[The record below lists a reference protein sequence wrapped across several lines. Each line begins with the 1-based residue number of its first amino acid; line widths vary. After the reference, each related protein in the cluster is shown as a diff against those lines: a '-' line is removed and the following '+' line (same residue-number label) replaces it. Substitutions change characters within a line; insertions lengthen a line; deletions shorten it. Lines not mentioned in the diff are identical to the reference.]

1 MPNDAA
7 GSGERRTPDGLLES
21 LQERAKELNCL
32 YHVEEALRTHENSLE
47 DALESVIDAIPPGW
61 QYPDICRARIS
72 VEGLDKRSEGFEAT
86 PWVLTSEISVQGR
99 TVGSVEVYYLEGR
112 PEEDQGPFLKEEVR
126 LINTIAGLIGHY
138 VLRQR
143 LQDVQKDWEALRE
156 QGETQGTEIWRS
168 PLHLLRESDR
178 GLYLRIA
185 HKMLNYLCQVGI
197 DEAQRTLMGG
207 EPTAS
212 TEQGARGEAN
222 VPACPPLQDTD
233 YLLSDAPF
241 ELASRY
247 LSQTEIL
254 TRVQNWMQEDKAST
268 FLRVLNNPRTS
279 LPEIVDAMRRFEHGI
294 PDKLVLRPSTLKT
307 LRVSLTQRILTEQ
320 IDFVR
325 VAKENV
331 HIEDFFEL
339 SGRMII
345 PAGSHGRLGG
355 KSAGMVL
362 AHRILERAST
372 PERPIG
378 ENHLP
383 NTWYLPSDGLLDF
396 IGHNDLQDVIEQKFK
411 DTDEIRREYP
421 DIVRLFKSSTFPP
434 RIMNGLSVALDD
446 LDDVPLIVRSSSLL
460 EDRLGTAFSGKY
472 RSLFV
477 ANRGSK
483 SERLAALADAIAEVY
498 ASTFGPDPIEYR
510 RERGL
515 LEFNE
520 EMGILIQ
527 EVVGRRIGKYFL
539 PAFAGVAFSNSEF
552 RWSPRIER
560 EDGLVRL
567 VPGLGTRAVDRVA
580 DDYPTLLVPGKPNL
594 RANVAVDEI
603 VRYSP
608 RWMDVINL
616 ETGTIE
622 TKRVQDL
629 MKELGGDYPMLREVF
644 SSLQDG
650 MLKQVPPPVMLD
662 AERENLVATF
672 DGLAG
677 RKPFLEHLDN
687 VLDLLEAKLGTPV
700 DIEFAHDGERFYLL
714 QCRPQSKADQSTPAP
729 IPKDVSPDRVIF
741 AADRHVSN
749 GWVPEI
755 THVVYVDP
763 DGYAELAGRD
773 EMLAVARAVGKLN
786 RLLPTKRFILIGP
799 GRWGSRGDVKLGVSV
814 TYADISNT
822 AMLIEVAKRK
832 GEYVPDLSFGTHF
845 FQDLVESR
853 IRYLPLYPDE
863 NDATLNERFFK
874 GASNLL
880 PEMLPEF
887 SHLAVALKVI
897 DVPAAADGLVL
908 RVHMNADLDEAI
920 GFLEDPDENH
930 AEPVPVEEKTSR
942 KPVQYWQWRL
952 GMAERIAAAIDPERF
967 GVEAVYVFGSTKNAT
982 AGPASDIDLLVHFR
996 GDEKQRRA
1004 LTSWLEGWGRALA
1017 EMNYLRTGYRT
1028 ESLLDL
1034 HLVTDEDIEKKTSY
1048 AAKIGAVTDAAREL
1062 PMGTA
1067 IEGGV

>member
-1 MPNDAA
+1 MPIDQR
-7 GSGERRTPDGLLES
+7 ETPDGLLES

-32 YHVEEALRTHENSLE
+32 YHVEEALRTQE
-47 DALESVIDAIPPGW
+47 DDLDGALRGVLDAIPPGW

-72 VEGLDKRSEGFEAT
+72 VEGLDVRTSDFEPT
-86 PWVLTSEISVQGR
+86 DWVLRSDISVQGR
-99 TVGSVEVYYLEGR
+99 TIGSVEVYYLERR
-112 PEEDQGPFLKEEVR
+112 PNEDDGPFLKEEVR

-143 LQDVQKDWEALRE
+143 LQDVQKDWEALR
-156 QGETQGTEIWRS
+156 GETQSAGSEIWRS

-185 HKMLNYLCQVGI
+185 HKMLNYLCQIGVE
-197 DEAQRTLMGG
+197 EAQRALRGDDEPTEGGTEGGG
-207 EPTAS
+207 EV
-212 TEQGARGEAN
+212 N
-222 VPACPPLQDTD
+222 VPACPPMQNTE

-241 ELASRY
+241 ELASKN

-254 TRVQNWMQEDKAST
+254 TRVQNWMQEDKASS

-279 LPEIVDAMRRFEHGI
+279 LPEIVDAMRRFQHGI
-294 PDKLVLRPSTLKT
+294 PDKLVLRSSTIKT

-325 VAKENV
+325 VAKENMQ
-331 HIEDFFEL
+331 IEDFYDL

-355 KSAGMVL
+355 KSAGMIL
-362 AHRILERAST
+362 AHRILERSAQDD
-372 PERPIG
+372 RPTG
-378 ENHLP
+378 ETSVP
-383 NTWYLPSDGLLDF
+383 RTWYLPSDGLLDF
-396 IGHNDLQDVIEQKFK
+396 VGHNDLQDVIEQKFK
-411 DTDEIRREYP
+411 DTDEIRQEYP

-446 LDDVPLIVRSSSLL
+446 FAEVPLIVRSSSLL

-472 RSLFV
+472 RSLFL
-477 ANRGSK
+477 ANQGNK
-483 SERLAALADAIAEVY
+483 SERLAALVDAIAEVY

-527 EVVGRRIGKYFL
+527 EVVGRRMGKYFL

-552 RWSPRIER
+552 RWSPRIKR
-560 EDGLVRL
+560 EDGLARL

-608 RWMDVINL
+608 RWIDVINL
-616 ETGTIE
+616 ETQTVE
-622 TKRVQDL
+622 TVKLKDL
-629 MKELGGDYPMLREVF
+629 MVEVGAEFPELGNIF
-644 SSLQDG
+644 SSLKDG
-650 MLKQVPPPVMLD
+650 MLGQAPPAVLLD
-662 AERENLVATF
+662 ASSEQLVATF
-672 DGLAG
+672 DGLAS
-677 RKPFLEHLDN
+677 RTPFLEHLRN
-687 VLDLLEAKLGTPV
+687 TLDLLEEKLGTPV
-700 DIEFAHDGERFYLL
+700 DVEFAHDGERFYLL
-714 QCRPQSKADQSTPAP
+714 QCRPQSRADDSAPAP
-729 IPKDVSPDRVIF
+729 IPKDVSADRVVF
-741 AADRHVSN
+741 SADRHVSN
-749 GWVPEI
+749 GWVPDI
-755 THVVYVDP
+755 THIVYVDP
-763 DGYAELAGRD
+763 ESYADLGTRED
-773 EMLAVARAVGKLN
+773 MLAVARAVGKLN

-832 GEYVPDLSFGTHF
+832 GDYVPDLSFGTHF

-863 NDATLNERFFK
+863 NDAMLNDRFLRAATK
-874 GASNLL
+874 LL
-880 PEMLPEF
+880 PTMLPECER
-887 SHLAVALKVI
+887 LGEALRVI
-897 DVPAAADGLVL
+897 DVPATADGRVL
-908 RVHMNADLDEAI
+908 RVHLNADLDEALA
-920 GFLEDPDENH
+920 FLADPDESP
-930 AEPVPVEEKTSR
+930 AERPPVEEREART
-942 KPVQYWQWRL
+942 PVQYWQWRIR
-952 GMAERIAAAIDPERF
+952 MAEKIAAAIDPERF
-967 GVEAVYVFGSTKNAT
+967 GVVAVYIFGSTKNAT
-982 AGPASDIDLLVHFR
+982 AGPASDIDLLIHFR
-996 GDEKQRRA
+996 GDEDQKCT

-1028 ESLLDL
+1028 GSLLDY
-1034 HLVTDEDIEKKTSY
+1034 HLVTDKDIAERTSY

-1062 PMGTA
+1062 PMAESGSS
-1067 IEGGV
+1067 EE

>member
-1 MPNDAA
+1 MEDKP
-7 GSGERRTPDGLLES
+7 RRAPEGLLES

-32 YHVEEALRTHENSLE
+32 YHVEEALRTHEGSRE
-47 DALESVIDAIPPGW
+47 EALRGVIEAIPPGW
-61 QYPDICRARIS
+61 QYPEICRARIS
-72 VEGLDKRSEGFEAT
+72 VEGLDIRSPDFEPT
-86 PWVLTSEISVQGR
+86 DWVLRSEISVQGH
-99 TVGSVEVYYLEGR
+99 TVGSVEVYYLDAR
-112 PEEDQGPFLKEEVR
+112 PNEDQGPFLKEEVR
-126 LINTIAGLIGHY
+126 LINTIAGLLGHY
-138 VLRQR
+138 ILRQR
-143 LQDVQKDWEALRE
+143 LQDVQRDWEAL
-156 QGETQGTEIWRS
+156 QDQGTTAGSEIWRS

-185 HKMLNYLCQVGI
+185 HKMLNYLCQVGVP
-197 DEAQRTLMGG
+197 EAQEALRGG
-207 EPTAS
+207 EPSAAN
-212 TEQGARGEAN
+212 QDGPRGEVN
-222 VPACPPLQDTD
+222 VPACPPMQDTE

-241 ELASRY
+241 ELASRN

-254 TRVQNWMQEDKAST
+254 TRVQNWMQEDKASS

-320 IDFVR
+320 VDFVR
-325 VAKENV
+325 VAKENM
-331 HIEDFFEL
+331 HIEDFYDL

-355 KSAGMVL
+355 KSAGMIL
-362 AHRILERAST
+362 AHHILERSSSPDKPT
-372 PERPIG
+372 G
-378 ENHLP
+378 ENCLP
-383 NTWYLPSDGLLDF
+383 KTWYLPSDGLLDF

-411 DTDEIRREYP
+411 DTDEIRQEYP

-434 RIMNGLSVALDD
+434 RILNGLSVALDD
-446 LDDVPLIVRSSSLL
+446 FEDVPLIVRSSSLL

-477 ANRGSK
+477 ANIGGK

-527 EVVGRRIGKYFL
+527 EVVGKGIGKYFL

-552 RWSPRIER
+552 RWSPRIQR
-560 EDGLVRL
+560 EDGLARL

-608 RWMDVINL
+608 RWVDVINL
-616 ETGTIE
+616 ETGTLE
-622 TKRVQDL
+622 TKRLSEL
-629 MKELGGDYPMLREVF
+629 MEEVGSEFPELGNVF
-644 SSLQDG
+644 SSLRDG
-650 MLKQVPPPVMLD
+650 RLSQVPPAVLLD
-662 AERENLVATF
+662 AEKEELVATF

-677 RKPFLEHLDN
+677 RTPFLEHLKN

-714 QCRPQSKADQSTPAP
+714 QCRPQSRADDSAPAP
-729 IPKDVSPDRVIF
+729 IPKDIDGDRVVF

-749 GWVPEI
+749 GWVPDI
-755 THVVYVDP
+755 THIAYVDP
-763 DGYAELAGRD
+763 DGYAALESRE
-773 EMLAVARAVGKLN
+773 EMLSVARAVGRLN

-822 AMLIEVAKRK
+822 AMLIEVAKRR
-832 GEYVPDLSFGTHF
+832 GDYVPDLSFGTHF

-863 NDATLNERFFK
+863 NNATLNERLLRT
-874 GASNLL
+874 APNLL
-880 PEMLPEF
+880 PTMLPEYER
-887 SHLAVALKVI
+887 LAGALKVI
-897 DVPAAADGLVL
+897 DVPAVTEGKIL
-908 RVHMNADLDEAI
+908 RVNLNADLDEALA
-920 GFLEDPDENH
+920 FLEDPDEG
-930 AEPVPVEEKTSR
+930 AAAPAPVEEQR
-942 KPVQYWQWRL
+942 ARPPVQYWQWRL
-952 GMAERIAAAIDPERF
+952 RMAERIAESIDPERF
-967 GVEAVYVFGSTKNAT
+967 GVAAIYVFGSTKNAT

-996 GDEKQRRA
+996 GDEEQRRA
-1004 LTSWLEGWGRALA
+1004 LSNWLEGWGEALA

-1028 ESLLDL
+1028 GSILDF
-1034 HLVTDEDIEKKTSY
+1034 HLVTDDDIASKNSY

-1062 PMGTA
+1062 KMGKP
-1067 IEGGV
+1067 EESQS